1 MNRNII
7 QTTKNKIIQTSKK
20 LFAENSYIAVSMNDI
35 AKKLKLTKA
44 SLYYHFTGKSE
55 LYKETLNQAY
65 QDFRK
70 SLKPVEKE
78 TNNSKKLYLLTA
90 KYIAFISKEKTLIT
104 AMYSKSKTDESLD
117 YYIIDLKKKINK
129 TIEKSIINI
138 FHNNEKVE
146 PQFLATLLISMM
158 DGIVFE
164 YSLLNKKIDA
174 NEISKKISKNK
185 KFRLFLKIKKSSF

>member
-1 MNRNII
+1 MNKNII
-7 QTTKNKIIQTSKK
+7 QNTKNKIIRASKK

-78 TNNSKKLYLLTA
+78 TDNSKKLYLLTA
-90 KYIAFISKEKTLIT
+90 KYIAFISKEKTLIK

-174 NEISKKISKNK
+174 NEISKKISNI
-185 KFRLFLKIKKSSF
+185 LIN